1 MAWVNAIAST
11 ILVLGLIA
19 SALGYRHSLKRF
31 EYSPEWFF
39 AMGKV
44 LLAAAFGVRLLFWDV
59 IWGMLRLIDR
69 NAAIAL
75 SDAMGGTSVNIAF
88 IVVGFGAV
96 YCSLKARQMLLR
108 IEEQK
113 YWHWTIA
120 WAHPTLLG
128 VDVRRFLGVV
138 TRR

>member
-19 SALGYRHSLKRF
+19 SALGYRHSLRHR
-31 EYSPEWFF
+31 ERSPEWYF
-39 AMGKV
+39 AMGQV

-59 IWGMLRLIDR
+59 IWGVLRQIDR

-75 SDAMGGTSVNIAF
+75 SDAVGGTSINIVF
-88 IVVGFGAV
+88 IAIGFGAV

-113 YWHWTIA
+113 NWPWIIA
-120 WAHPTLLG
+120 WAHPHFIG
-128 VDVRRFLGVV
+128 IGPRR
-138 TRR
+138 